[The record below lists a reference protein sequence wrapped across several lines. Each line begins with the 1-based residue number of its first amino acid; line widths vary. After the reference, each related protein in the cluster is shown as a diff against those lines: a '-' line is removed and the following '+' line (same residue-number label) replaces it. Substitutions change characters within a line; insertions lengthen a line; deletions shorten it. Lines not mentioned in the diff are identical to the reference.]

1 MTIMISLNLVFS
13 AFCEETVTGAVTV
26 LTLKDTIKIA
36 HMKNKPIQIQE
47 EDIAYARANIL
58 DAQSNFLPKVD
69 MQYSYTLNDATPPV
83 ISLGPSRKAA
93 QIFTG
98 YKNENVFGLAMN
110 ESVYNGGA
118 NIATLEQARLD
129 LKVASETVRST
140 KLEVEFEAK
149 RLYYGLLLAYEN
161 ARIAGDTVER
171 AKTHRDDVKNMLEQ
185 GTASK
190 FDFLQSEVQVSKLIP
205 NLVRAQNEVEVITV
219 ELKKLL
225 SMPQSENI
233 RIEGMLE
240 YSPIQ
245 IKEEDFLA
253 EAYRNKPEMIL
264 KILGVDLKKWGI
276 EYAKA
281 GWLPQVSA
289 NAAYTNTSNNIGDMI
304 NSRHNNWNIGVTAS
318 IAVFDG
324 FSTKAKVD
332 EARARYAQ
340 AGLEKENYADQLA
353 VDIKSACLDM
363 VKSSAIIKSQEDSV
377 VEAKEALRIA
387 EVGYE
392 NGVINNL
399 DVLTTQVDLAQVETN
414 LASGLYDYIMAKAQ
428 IDKLTGREYPE
439 GGR

>member
-1 MTIMISLNLVFS
+1 MTIIASS
-13 AFCEETVTGAVTV
+13 AFCAETGTDAVTIF
-26 LTLKDTIKIA
+26 TLKDTIKMA
-36 HMKNKPIQIQE
+36 HMTNKPLQIQE
-47 EDIAYARANIL
+47 EDIAYARGNIL
-58 DAQSNFLPKVD
+58 YAQSNFLPKVD

-83 ISLGPSRKAA
+83 IPLGPSRKDP

-98 YKNENVFGLAMN
+98 YKNNNVFGLSLN

-129 LKVASETVRST
+129 LKVARETVRST
-140 KLEVEFEAK
+140 KLEVEFDAK

-171 AKTHRDDVKNMLEQ
+171 AKVHRDDVKNMLEQ

-205 NLVRAQNEVEVITV
+205 NLVRAQNEVEVVTA

-225 SMPQSENI
+225 SMPQSQNI
-233 RIEGMLE
+233 RIEGRLD

-253 EAYRNKPEMIL
+253 QAYRNKPEMIL

-332 EARARYAQ
+332 EAKARYAQ

-363 VKSSAIIKSQEDSV
+363 VKSAAIIKSQEDSL
-377 VEAKEALRIA
+377 VEAKEAMRIA

-392 NGVINNL
+392 NGVITNL
-399 DVLTTQVDLAQVETN
+399 DVLTSQVDLAQVETN

-428 IDKLTGREYPE
+428 IDKLTGREYIE
-439 GGR
+439 GGG

>member
-1 MTIMISLNLVFS
+1 MTIIMSLNLVS
-13 AFCEETVTGAVTV
+13 SGFCDEGGALAVTV
-26 LTLKDTIKIA
+26 LTLKDTIKMA
-36 HMKNKPIQIQE
+36 HLKNKPIQIQE
-47 EDIAYARANIL
+47 QDIAYARGNIL
-58 DAQSNFLPKVD
+58 YAQSNFLPKVD
-69 MQYSYTLNDATPPV
+69 MQYGYTLNDATPSV
-83 ISLGPSRKAA
+83 IPLGPSRKDP

-98 YKNENVFGLAMN
+98 YKNQNVFGLSLN

-118 NIATLEQARLD
+118 NIATLEQARLN
-129 LKVASETVRST
+129 LKVARETVRST

-161 ARIAGDTVER
+161 ARIAGDLIDR
-171 AKTHRDDVKNMLEQ
+171 AKVHRDDVKNMLEQ

-190 FDFLQSEVQVSKLIP
+190 FDYLQSEVQVSKLIP
-205 NLVRAQNEVEVITV
+205 NLVRTRNEVEVITA

-225 SMPQSENI
+225 SMPQTENI
-233 RIEGMLE
+233 RIEGRLE
-240 YSPIQ
+240 YSPVQ
-245 IKEEDFLA
+245 IKEEDLLA

-281 GWLPQVSA
+281 GWLPQISA
-289 NAAYTNTSNNIGDMI
+289 NAAYTNKSNNIGDMV
-304 NSRHNNWNIGVTAS
+304 NARHNNWNIGVTAS

-332 EARARYAQ
+332 EAKARYAQ

-363 VKSSAIIKSQEDSV
+363 IKSAAIIKSQEDTI

-387 EVGYE
+387 EIGYE
-392 NGVINNL
+392 NGVITNL
-399 DVLTTQVDLAQVETN
+399 DVLTSQVDLAQVETN
-414 LASGLYDYIMAKAQ
+414 LAGGLYDYIMAKAQ
-428 IDKLTGREYPE
+428 IDKLTGREYLQ